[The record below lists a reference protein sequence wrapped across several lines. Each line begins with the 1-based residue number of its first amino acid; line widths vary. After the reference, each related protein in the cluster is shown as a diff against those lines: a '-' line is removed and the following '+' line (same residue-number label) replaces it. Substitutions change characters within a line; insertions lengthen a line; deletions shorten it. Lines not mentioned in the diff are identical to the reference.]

1 MTNPVT
7 PYGFKYEGLYEGIE
21 PTFGIYTGQISVSN
35 THSLYQF
42 DPAVFSAGY
51 WDHATVTGTTGAVVN
66 GFFIGFDWLS
76 ISAGMR
82 VYNRAWLGQT
92 ADLVANSTISCKVA
106 IGVNLIVQARVTG
119 ASNNPI
125 VQANVGSYINFAVG
139 AGPGANL
146 VSTYSIDAT
155 SLESSSTTL
164 PFQIYKLIQPPYSDP
179 TSANNDILVSLA
191 NGSGLL

>member
-1 MTNPVT
+1 MTNPAT
-7 PYGFKYEGLYEGIE
+7 PYGFKYEGVYEGLE
-21 PTFGIYTGQISVSN
+21 PNFGIYAGQISLSN

-66 GFFIGFDWLS
+66 GFFIDFDWLS
-76 ISAGMR
+76 LSAGMR
-82 VYNRAWLGQT
+82 VRNRAWLGQT
-92 ADLVANSTISCKVA
+92 ADVSGGTINCHVA
-106 IGVNLIVQARVTG
+106 IGVNLVLQARVTG

-125 VQANVGSYINFAVG
+125 VQANVGSYINFALG
-139 AGPGANL
+139 AGPGNNL
-146 VSTYSIDAT
+146 VSTYSVDAA

-164 PFQIYKLIQPPYSDP
+164 PFQIYKIIQPPYSDP
-179 TSANNDILVSLA
+179 TSINNDILVSLV